1 LPEEIE
7 IAVAE
12 RQPKENGKEYTPAG
26 PGRRFP
32 EPGRKE
38 LRVIDRVEDRC
49 CRNPRKQGASKFGV
63 VEHSLGKSLQ
73 QTFDRNITGRRK
85 YIYTLVR
92 ERGLYKWA
100 SAVGRCSPKKLSSRD
115 GRLPTMEVASVFIR
129 RAL

>member
-1 LPEEIE
+1 MAEPRALPEEIE

-73 QTFDRNITGRRK
+73 QTFDPK
-85 YIYTLVR
+85 YHRAPQIYLYFSQRARSLQVG
-92 ERGLYKWA
+92 ERGRTL
-100 SAVGRCSPKKLSSRD
+100 
-115 GRLPTMEVASVFIR
+115 
-129 RAL
+129 